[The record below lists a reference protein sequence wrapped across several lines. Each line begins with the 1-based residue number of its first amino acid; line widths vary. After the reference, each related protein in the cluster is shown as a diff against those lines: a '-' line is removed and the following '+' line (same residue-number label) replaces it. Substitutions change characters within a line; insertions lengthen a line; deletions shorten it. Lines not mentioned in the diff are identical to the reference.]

1 MRLEYD
7 ERADAVYVE
16 VAGPIPD
23 GGVDSTE
30 ELDQDRNVNRDGN
43 DRVVGYEFLNARRL
57 GVKLDDLEHRDELAR
72 LFRDAGFP
80 ERTWGSPR
88 PVKEGRR

>member
-1 MRLEYD
+1 MRLAYD
-7 ERADAVYVE
+7 ERADAAYVE

-23 GGVDSTE
+23 GGVGSTQ
-30 ELDQDRNVNRDGN
+30 ELDQDRNVDRDAD
-43 DRVVGYEFLNARRL
+43 DRVVGYEFLNARRF
-57 GVKLDDLEHRDELAR
+57 GVKVDDLEHRDELAR

-80 ERTWGSPR
+80 ERTWASPR